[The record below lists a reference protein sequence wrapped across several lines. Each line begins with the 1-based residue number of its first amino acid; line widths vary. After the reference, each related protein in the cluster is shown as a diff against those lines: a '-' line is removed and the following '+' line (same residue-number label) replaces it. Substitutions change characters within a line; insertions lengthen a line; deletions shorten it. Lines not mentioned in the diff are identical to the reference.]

1 MKSLKLNKTKAPQKT
16 RRELDN
22 MKIKKKKVIVMLVLL
37 TCLASISI
45 GVQADDGIRRYYG
58 PNSQYYVEGKLY
70 RPAEANDPDKGT
82 EARATTTTN
91 RFNTS
96 VTVSLYAEFYLQENK
111 NETTT
116 KYNGTA
122 GTGGVSIRFSSD
134 RGFYCNFARSTHA
147 CSYFGFNE
155 TLSDGKEN

>member
-16 RRELDN
+16 RRELDI
-22 MKIKKKKVIVMLVLL
+22 MKIKKRKVIVMLVLL

-45 GVQADDGIRRYYG
+45 GVHADDGIRRYYG
-58 PNSQYYVEGKLY
+58 PGNQYYVEGKIM
-70 RPAEANDPDKGT
+70 RTGE
-82 EARATTTTN
+82 RASASTTTN
-91 RFNTS
+91 YNTS
-96 VTVSLYAEFYLQENK
+96 VSVSLYAEFYLQENK

-116 KYNGTA
+116 KYNGT
-122 GTGGVSIRFSSD
+122 GVTGGVSIRFSSD

>member
-16 RRELDN
+16 RRELDI
-22 MKIKKKKVIVMLVLL
+22 MKIKKRKVIVMLVLL

-45 GVQADDGIRRYYG
+45 GVHADDGIRRYYG
-58 PNSQYYVEGKLY
+58 PGNQYYVEGKIM
-70 RPAEANDPDKGT
+70 RIGE
-82 EARATTTTN
+82 RASASTTTN
-91 RFNTS
+91 YNTS
-96 VTVSLYAEFYLQENK
+96 VSVSLYAEFYLQENK

-116 KYNGTA
+116 KYNGTG

-134 RGFYCNFARSTHA
+134 RGFYCNFASSTHA

>member
-16 RRELDN
+16 RRELDI
-22 MKIKKKKVIVMLVLL
+22 MKIKKRKVIVMLVLL

-45 GVQADDGIRRYYG
+45 GVHADDGIRRYYG
-58 PNSQYYVEGKLY
+58 PGNQYYVEGKIM
-70 RPAEANDPDKGT
+70 RTGE
-82 EARATTTTN
+82 RASASTTTN
-91 RFNTS
+91 YNTS
-96 VTVSLYAEFYLQENK
+96 VSVSLYAEFYLQENK

>member
-1 MKSLKLNKTKAPQKT
+1 
-16 RRELDN
+16 
-22 MKIKKKKVIVMLVLL
+22 MKIKKRKVIVMLVLL

-45 GVQADDGIRRYYG
+45 GVHADDGIRRYYG
-58 PNSQYYVEGKLY
+58 PGYQYYVEGKIM
-70 RPAEANDPDKGT
+70 RTGE
-82 EARATTTTN
+82 RASASTTTN
-91 RFNTS
+91 YNTS
-96 VTVSLYAEFYLQENK
+96 VSVSLYAEFYLQENK

-116 KYNGTA
+116 KYNGTG

>member
-1 MKSLKLNKTKAPQKT
+1 V
-16 RRELDN
+16 
-22 MKIKKKKVIVMLVLL
+22 KIKKRKVIVMLVLL

-45 GVQADDGIRRYYG
+45 GVHADDGIRRYYG
-58 PNSQYYVEGKLY
+58 PGNQYYVEGKIM
-70 RPAEANDPDKGT
+70 RTGE
-82 EARATTTTN
+82 RASASTTTN
-91 RFNTS
+91 YNTS
-96 VTVSLYAEFYLQENK
+96 VSVSLYAEFYLQENK

-116 KYNGTA
+116 KYNGTG

>member
-16 RRELDN
+16 RRELDI
-22 MKIKKKKVIVMLVLL
+22 MKIKKRKVIVMLVLL

-45 GVQADDGIRRYYG
+45 GVHADDGIRRYYG
-58 PNSQYYVEGKLY
+58 PGNQYYVEGKIM
-70 RPAEANDPDKGT
+70 RTGE
-82 EARATTTTN
+82 RASASTTTN
-91 RFNTS
+91 YNTS
-96 VTVSLYAEFYLQENK
+96 VSVSLYAEFYLQENK

-116 KYNGTA
+116 KYNGTG

>member
-16 RRELDN
+16 RRELDI
-22 MKIKKKKVIVMLVLL
+22 MKIKKRKVIVMLVLH

-45 GVQADDGIRRYYG
+45 GVHADDGIRRYYG
-58 PNSQYYVEGKLY
+58 PGNQYYVEGKIM
-70 RPAEANDPDKGT
+70 RTGE
-82 EARATTTTN
+82 RASASTTTN
-91 RFNTS
+91 YNTS
-96 VTVSLYAEFYLQENK
+96 VSVSLYAEFYLQENK

>member
-16 RRELDN
+16 RRELDI
-22 MKIKKKKVIVMLVLL
+22 MKIKKRKVIVMLVLL

-45 GVQADDGIRRYYG
+45 GVHADDGIRRYYG
-58 PNSQYYVEGKLY
+58 PGYQYYVEGKIM
-70 RPAEANDPDKGT
+70 RTGE
-82 EARATTTTN
+82 RASASTTTN
-91 RFNTS
+91 YNTS
-96 VTVSLYAEFYLQENK
+96 VSVSLYAEFYLQENK

-116 KYNGTA
+116 KYNGTG